1 MRNLLG
7 RLHARKTPSL
17 VHIARLWGIPLQGSD
32 SGRQVGTLYR
42 VMTDVR
48 AVRTAWSKLD
58 ESSQRIVRTL
68 SASQG
73 AAHTIAELSAE
84 LNLPEATVRAPSCS
98 TA

>member
-32 SGRQVGTLYR
+32 SGRQVGTIYR

-48 AVRTAWSKLD
+48 AVRTAWSQLD
-58 ESSQRIVRTL
+58 ETSQRIVRTL
-68 SASQG
+68 CASQV
-73 AAHTIAELSAE
+73 AARTIPELAAD
-84 LNLPEATVRAPSCS
+84 LDTR
-98 TA
+98 